1 MNRIYAG
8 QTSLRITV
16 KTFADLKDI
25 DTAVIKYRKPD
36 GTSGELLAVIADEA
50 KGIIFHDCIAGEI
63 DQAGWWVF
71 WASLTAM
78 DGGTAAGEPCRVYV
92 WAEGHV

>member
-1 MNRIYAG
+1 LNRIYAG

-16 KTFADLKDI
+16 KTFSDLKDI

-36 GTSGELLAVIADEA
+36 GTSGELQTVIADEA
-50 KGIIFHDCIAGEI
+50 AGLIFHDSIAGEI

-71 WASLTAM
+71 WAFLMAL

-92 WAEGHV
+92 WEEGHI